1 MNILSFD
8 PAFLQPAKMPLLL
21 RAFRITEVFNLMPHD
36 ADMEEILASCQEVLT
51 INRKPHETMDETKRR
66 AVYRLAGK
74 ISTPIIAHSQWTGH
88 CEVADLYQKSNS
100 ENFVANLSLDDPNT
114 LIFRQTGPAPKEES
128 TINILTYLHNILR
141 KHSTID
147 YKRRIC
153 ATFLSKYITLE
164 DTPSLF
170 RGRALDKLE
179 APAKVLRDYLHIPDP
194 NHLAE
199 ALLTKEG
206 IKERREIIL
215 CEQQER
221 RDAAAWDTG
230 ASADDWGQAAEMDYI
245 RGNGGDWIDD

>member
-8 PAFLQPAKMPLLL
+8 PTFLQPAKMPVLL
-21 RAFRITEVFNLMPHD
+21 RAFRITEVFNLMPYD
-36 ADMEEILASCQEVLT
+36 ADMEEILTSCQEVLT
-51 INRKPHETMDETKRR
+51 INRKPHETLDEAKRR
-66 AVYRLAGK
+66 AVYQLAGK
-74 ISTPIIAHSQWTGH
+74 ISTPIIAHGQWTGQ

-114 LIFRQTGPAPKEES
+114 LILSQTGSTSKEKS

-153 ATFLSKYITLE
+153 STFLSKYITLE

-179 APAKVLRDYLHIPDP
+179 APAKVLRDCLHIPDP

-199 ALLTKEG
+199 ALLTEEG

-215 CEQQER
+215 REQQER
-221 RDAAAWDTG
+221 RDAAVWGTG
-230 ASADDWGQAAEMDYI
+230 TSANDWGQDAEMNYMQ
-245 RGNGGDWIDD
+245 GNGGDWMDD